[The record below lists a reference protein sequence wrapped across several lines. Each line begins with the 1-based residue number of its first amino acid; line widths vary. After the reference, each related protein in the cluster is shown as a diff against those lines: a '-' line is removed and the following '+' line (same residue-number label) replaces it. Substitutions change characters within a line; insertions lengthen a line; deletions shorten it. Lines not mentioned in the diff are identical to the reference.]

1 MRNLKLILLLLSATF
16 ARSNAF
22 SQTAA
27 TPAGA
32 TTSPEGVEMLDY
44 DNPKPYVINDIR
56 IYGIQY
62 LDTNILANTTGLTKG
77 ATIMI
82 PGNAISHAITRLWS
96 QNYFSDVDIIVEMVG
111 DDRVD
116 LEIYLKEQPRVYNW
130 AFEGVR
136 KGEASTLIEDL
147 KLRRGTELSD
157 YVLDKN
163 IYLIKK
169 HYIGKGFRNV
179 EVTPRIVNDPV
190 VQNAVNVTFVVQKND
205 RVRIGKLEFEGNEEF
220 KDKRLRRTMKKTH
233 RVSINF
239 FNNFKLNETEYENDK
254 INLIDF
260 YNSQGFR
267 NAVIVKDSI
276 YKINDKRI
284 GILITLDEGNKY
296 YIRDV
301 KWTGNT
307 KHKTEVLQA
316 IFGVKKGDLY
326 DKKTIQK
333 RLGTGKEEN
342 PEDPT
347 QIKSIY
353 QNDGYLM
360 SVIDPTETIIGKDS
374 IDLEIKVFE
383 GNQFTINNVG
393 ISGNMRVNDEV
404 IRRELYTMPGELY
417 NRALIMQTMRQLSS
431 MQHFDPQAILPSIQ
445 PVSNELV
452 DVAWPLTE
460 TASDKFEVSG
470 GWGAGM
476 LVFSAGIQLNNL
488 SLKNFFK
495 KGAWRPYPEGEN
507 QQLTL
512 RLQTNGSYYKS
523 GIFSFTEPW
532 LGGKK
537 PTSLTVSV
545 HASEETDGYQMGDI
559 VRRATRFFRTTGVS
573 AGLGRRLS
581 WPDQYFTLYNELGF
595 TSYYLKNWYD
605 AFLFSDG
612 RSNIFTL
619 RTVFSRNTVN
629 QPIYPSSG
637 SEFTVSLA
645 LTPPYSLL
653 DGKDYRKLSELAV
666 DNTDTDQQKAAQ
678 RSLYNWVEYHKWT
691 AKAQWYFPLSMDNKL
706 VLMARA
712 EMGYLGSY
720 NKYKVSPFEGFD
732 VGGDGMT
739 GYNVYGVD
747 VIALRGYGDGM
758 VTPTYGSSTHD
769 YAKVYNKYTVE
780 VRYPLIMQPMSQIYA
795 LAFAEAGNA
804 FMSWQEFDPFTLKRS
819 LGVGVRIYLPYVG
832 LVGVDWGY
840 GFDRAVGADKRHG
853 GRVHFMMGMQF

>member
-1 MRNLKLILLLLSATF
+1 MRISKLVLLLLSATLCG
-16 ARSNAF
+16 NAF
-22 SQTAA
+22 SQTGSE
-27 TPAGA
+27 PSEGA
-32 TTSPEGVEMLDY
+32 PSPEGLEMLDY

-62 LDTNILANTTGLTKG
+62 LDTNILAGTTGLRKG
-77 ATIMI
+77 ETIMI
-82 PGNAISHAITRLWS
+82 PGNAISQAISRLWS
-96 QNYFSDVDIIVEMVG
+96 QSYFSDVDIVVDMVG
-111 DDRVD
+111 DGMVD

-130 AFEGVR
+130 LFEGVR
-136 KGEASTLIEDL
+136 KGEASTLTEDL

-179 EVTPRIVNDPV
+179 EVTPRIENDPV
-190 VQNAVNVTFVVQKND
+190 VQNAVNVTFVVQKNE
-205 RVRIGKLEFEGNEEF
+205 RVKIGEIVFEGNDEF
-220 KDKRLRRTMKKTH
+220 KDRRLRRTMKKTH
-233 RVSINF
+233 QVSMNF
-239 FNNFKLNETEYENDK
+239 FNSFKLNEEEFENDK

-260 YNSQGFR
+260 YNSQGYR

-276 YKINDKRI
+276 YRINDKRI
-284 GILITLDEGNKY
+284 GIHLSLEEGNKY
-296 YIRDV
+296 YIRNV

-307 KHKTEVLQA
+307 KHSTEALQTL
-316 IFGVKKGDLY
+316 FGVKSGDLY
-326 DKKTIQK
+326 DKKAIQK

-360 SVIDPTETIIGKDS
+360 SVIDPAETIIGQDS

-383 GNQFTINNVG
+383 GNQFTINKVG
-393 ISGNMRVNDEV
+393 ISGNRRVNDEV

-431 MQHFDPQAILPSIQ
+431 MQHFDPQAIFPQIQ

-452 DVAWPLTE
+452 DVSWPLTE
-460 TASDKFEVSG
+460 TASDKFEISG

-476 LVFSAGIQLNNL
+476 FVFSAGIQLNNL
-488 SLKNFFK
+488 SLRKFFK

-507 QQLTL
+507 QQMTL

-523 GIFSFTEPW
+523 GMFSFTEPW

-545 HASEETDGYQMGDI
+545 HASEETDGYQIGDI
-559 VRRATRFFRTTGVS
+559 VRRATRFFRTTGV
-573 AGLGRRLS
+573 AVGIGQRLS
-581 WPDQYFTLYNELGF
+581 WPDQYFTLYNEVGF

-605 AFLFSDG
+605 AFLFTDG

-637 SEFTVSLA
+637 SEFTLSLA
-645 LTPPYSLL
+645 LTPPYSLF
-653 DGKDYRKLSELAV
+653 DKKDYKALSELAA
-666 DNTDTDQQKAAQ
+666 NTLDVDQQKAAQ
-678 RSLYNWVEYHKWT
+678 QSLYKWVEYHKWT
-691 AKAQWYFPLSMDNKL
+691 AKALWYFPLSMDNKL

-712 EMGYLGSY
+712 EMGYLGHY
-720 NKYKVSPFEGFD
+720 NKYKISPFEGFD

-747 VIALRGYGDGM
+747 VIAMRGYGDGM
-758 VTPTYGSSTHD
+758 LTPTYGSSVHD

-780 VRYPLIMQPMSQIYA
+780 VRYPILMQPMSQIYG
-795 LAFAEAGNA
+795 LVFAEAGNA
-804 FMSWQEFDPFTLKRS
+804 FMSWRDFDPFTLKRS
-819 LGVGVRIYLPYVG
+819 LGFGVRIYLPYVG